1 MTARV
6 AGILILLLGAEVAAA
21 QGVSR
26 TTGTATGQLTLARA
40 EALIRETS
48 LTVEQLRQLRFKRPV
63 AVEVVDPATAR
74 QHFEEDID
82 DEDRERARHIRDAW
96 VQIGLIAPEPDLVK
110 ARLDQA
116 ENDVAGYYKSGSDTF
131 RLLSHVSESEVRAV
145 MAHELTHALEDQHYD
160 LLAVQKRATNADQAV
175 AIRSVIEGSAM
186 VTTLQIQRRSGGIGK
201 AKEEAAQASQ
211 ARAQRVRQAPTWLQM
226 QVLMPYTLGF
236 SFLLRGKPWELLFDG
251 VRIEDIDKAYAE
263 PPHSTREILHPEQYW
278 DAVRRA
284 SMRKVQLPDLL
295 PLLGKGWTRTA
306 EGSVGELGLTLM
318 TGSELV
324 TGGFQMLL
332 PTRWTTPGAAGTS
345 GDYFHHYVNGEQK
358 LTVML
363 TRWESVRDADEFQ
376 RTLRGPR
383 RTAFRFGASLLLMM
397 GDVGDKGERLAAE
410 SVRGIQYWAGE

>member
-1 MTARV
+1 MTARA
-6 AGILILLLGAEVAAA
+6 AGILILVLGPQVAVA
-21 QGVSR
+21 QSVGGSKVAGVGR
-26 TTGTATGQLTLARA
+26 LTLAQA
-40 EALIRETS
+40 EALVRETS
-48 LTVEQLRQLRFKRPV
+48 ATVEQLRRLRFKRPV
-63 AVEVVDPATAR
+63 AVEVVDGATAR
-74 QHFEEDID
+74 KHFEEDID
-82 DEDRERARHIRDAW
+82 DEDRERARHTRDAW
-96 VQIGLIAPEPDLVK
+96 VQIGLIAPETDLVK

-131 RLLSHVSESEVRAV
+131 RLLSHVSEREVRAV

-160 LLAVQKRATNADQAV
+160 LLSVQKRATNADQAV

-186 VTTLQIQRRSGGIGK
+186 VTTLQIQRRQGGIGK

-278 DAVRRA
+278 DSRRRESA
-284 SMRKVQLPDLL
+284 RRVQLPDLTVV
-295 PLLGKGWTRTA
+295 LGKGWSRTA

-318 TGSELV
+318 TGTELV
-324 TGGFQMLL
+324 TGGFHMLL

-345 GDYFHHYVNGEQK
+345 GDYYHHYVNGEQK

-376 RTLRGPR
+376 RTLRGSR
-383 RTAFRFGASLLLMM
+383 RTAFRFGANLLLMM
-397 GDVGDKGERLAAE
+397 GDVGDKGEPLAAE
-410 SVRGIQYWAGE
+410 SVRSLKYWAGE